1 MLLEGSHS
9 INKTSLVQALAARV
23 VVILVKINLSGQT
36 GFSDQFSSD
45 LPMEGGA
52 CTSSAGLGVST
63 FSGRPS
69 LMVRVLLDEAYI
81 AS

>member
-23 VVILVKINLSGQT
+23 GVILVKINLSGQT

-45 LPMEGGA
+45 LP
-52 CTSSAGLGVST
+52 TSEVQK
-63 FSGRPS
+63 SGEFHPPK
-69 LMVRVLLDEAYI
+69 
-81 AS
+81 